1 MVSVLFVCT
10 GNICRSPTAEAVF
23 RKMVQDQGLEEVIL
37 IESAGT
43 TDFHEG
49 QAADSRARQT
59 ARKRGIDMEAIRAR
73 RVTVEDFTR
82 FDYLLAMDRSHLRE
96 LQARGARL
104 GVDLG
109 ADTGGTRL
117 CLFMEFADEPAL
129 PEVPDPYYGDGDG
142 FAKVFHMIEAASR
155 GLLEEIRRNHL

>member
-23 RKMVQDQGLEEVIL
+23 RKMVRDEGLEQEIL

-49 QAADSRARQT
+49 QAADARARQT
-59 ARKRGIDMEAIRAR
+59 ARTRGIDMEDIRAR
-73 RVTVEDFTR
+73 RVMAEDFTR

-96 LQARGARL
+96 LQARGSR
-104 GVDLG
+104 LG
-109 ADTGGTRL
+109 ADLGGARL
-117 CLFMEFADEPAL
+117 RLFMEFAPEASL
-129 PEVPDPYYGDGDG
+129 TEVPDPYYGDGDG
-142 FAKVFHMIEAASR
+142 FARVFDMIEAASR
-155 GLLEEIRRNHL
+155 GLLEEIRRSHL

>member
-23 RKMVQDQGLEEVIL
+23 RKMVRDEGLEEAIL

-49 QAADSRARQT
+49 QAADARAQET
-59 ARKRGIDMEAIRAR
+59 ARRRGINMEDIRAR
-73 RVTVEDFTR
+73 RVTAEDFTR

-96 LQARGARL
+96 LQSRGERL
-104 GVDLG
+104 SAPVS
-109 ADTGGTRL
+109 AERL
-117 CLFMEFADEPAL
+117 RLFMEFAPAL
-129 PEVPDPYYGDGDG
+129 ALSEVPDPYYGDGDG
-142 FAKVFHMIEAASR
+142 FAQVFDMIEAASG
-155 GLLEEIRRNHL
+155 GLLEEIRRTHL

>member
-23 RKMVQDQGLEEVIL
+23 RKMVRDQGLEEVIL

-49 QAADSRARQT
+49 QAADSRARET
-59 ARKRGIDMEAIRAR
+59 ARKRGIDMEDIRAR

-96 LQARGARL
+96 LQARGSR
-104 GVDLG
+104 LG

-117 CLFMEFADEPAL
+117 RLFMEFADEPAL
-129 PEVPDPYYGDGDG
+129 SEVPDPYYGDGDG

>member
-1 MVSVLFVCT
+1 LVSVLFVCT

-23 RKMVQDQGLEEVIL
+23 RKMVRDEGLEEVVL
-37 IESAGT
+37 VESAGT

-49 QAADSRARQT
+49 QAADARARQT
-59 ARKRGIDMEAIRAR
+59 ARGRGIDMEDIRAR

-96 LQARGARL
+96 LQARGERL

-109 ADTGGTRL
+109 AERL
-117 CLFMEFADEPAL
+117 RLFMEFAPGPAP

-142 FAKVFHMIEAASR
+142 FAKVFHMIEVASR
-155 GLLEEIRRNHL
+155 GLLEEIRRIYL

>member
-23 RKMVQDQGLEEVIL
+23 RKMVRDQGLEEVIL

-49 QAADSRARQT
+49 QAADSRARET
-59 ARKRGIDMEAIRAR
+59 ARKRGIDMEDIRAR

-96 LQARGARL
+96 LQARGSR
-104 GVDLG
+104 LG

-117 CLFMEFADEPAL
+117 RLFMEFADEPAL